1 MKKKIRFKDFD
12 GKWYYTIV
20 YVYNNNVKP
29 KYSTYKN
36 LDKK

>member
-20 YVYNNNVKP
+20 YNNNVKP

>member
-20 YVYNNNVKP
+20 YVYN
-29 KYSTYKN
+29 YK
-36 LDKK
+36 KEAA